1 MGYLNARDYKA
12 LDKTGDELPS
22 DVNELFII
30 ISRGSDLKA
39 RREGIVANETNVHF
53 FHYMK

>member
-39 RREGIVANETNVHF
+39 RREGIVTNESNVHF